1 MNDLARSR
9 PEKEQKIKDI
19 GGKLGRAHLVILT
32 DYQGMTV
39 KQITDLRRKLDA
51 HQAEYRVLKNT
62 LTIRALPEDKAP
74 LKEHLTGTTAVLFG
88 FGDVV
93 MPAKALVTFITE
105 TDKPKIIGGM
115 MDGQFLPADQIKSLA
130 ILPSREELL
139 AKVVGGMQSP
149 IRGLVNVLQ
158 GNLRKLVYALN
169 AVKEKKSQGG
179 E

>member
-1 MNDLARSR
+1 MREVKVR
-9 PEKEQKIKDI
+9 PEKTAKIKDI
-19 GGKLGRAHLVILT
+19 GDKLSRSTLVILT

-39 KQITDLRRKLDA
+39 KQITDLRRKLDQ

-74 LKEHLTGTTAVLFG
+74 LKEHLSGTCAVLFG

-93 MPAKALVTFITE
+93 MPAKALVNFIAE
-105 TDKPKIIGGM
+105 AEKPRIIGGM
-115 MDGQFLPADQIKSLA
+115 MDGQFLPEAEIKSLA
-130 ILPSREELL
+130 KLPSREELL
-139 AKVVGGMQSP
+139 AKVVGGLQSP

-169 AVKEKKSQGG
+169 AVKDKKSQGG

>member
-1 MNDLARSR
+1 MREVKVK

-19 GGKLGRAHLVILT
+19 GDKLGRSKLVILT

-39 KQITDLRRKLDA
+39 KQITDLRRKLDQ
-51 HQAEYRVLKNT
+51 HQAEYRVFKNT

-74 LKEHLTGTTAVLFG
+74 LKEHLSGTCAMLFG

-93 MPAKALVTFITE
+93 MPAKTLVNFIAE
-105 TDKPKIIGGM
+105 AEKPRIIGGL
-115 MDGQFLPADQIKSLA
+115 MDGQFLPEAQIKSLA
-130 ILPSREELL
+130 KLPSREELL
-139 AKVVGGMQSP
+139 AKVVGGMQAP

-169 AVKEKKSQGG
+169 AVKDKKSQGG

>member
-1 MNDLARSR
+1 MREVKVR
-9 PEKEQKIKDI
+9 PEKVEKIKDI
-19 GGKLGRAHLVILT
+19 NDKLGRSNLVILT

-39 KQITDLRRKLDA
+39 KQITELRRKLDA

-93 MPAKALVTFITE
+93 MPAKALVNFIAE
-105 TDKPKIIGGM
+105 AEKPKIIGGM
-115 MDGQFLPADQIKSLA
+115 MDGQFLPEAQIKSLA
-130 ILPSREELL
+130 KLPSREELL
-139 AKVVGGMQSP
+139 AKVVGGMQAP
-149 IRGLVNVLQ
+149 IRGLVNVMQ

-169 AVKEKKSQGG
+169 AVKDKKSQGG